1 MSGPL
6 AGIRIVDLTTMI
18 SGPFATML
26 LGDQG
31 ADVVKIERPD
41 GGDQMR
47 RFGRR
52 SGALTAPFVNNNR
65 GKRSV
70 AVDLKRPEG
79 AEVVKRIAS
88 TADVFVQNF
97 RPGVVARLGL
107 AEEVLRDLNP
117 RLVYV
122 SISGFGGKGPL
133 AHKPAYDP
141 IFQAASGLA
150 SIQGASDSARPRM
163 VRAMLPDK
171 IAALNAAQAV
181 STALY
186 AREKTGLGQ
195 HVELSML
202 DAVLSFLWS
211 GEMDGHTFLEH
222 QAEGP
227 EESSPFDLIYETGD
241 GYICVATVTSA
252 QWVGFAN
259 ATGNSHW
266 LQDPRFATSEARE
279 AHRTERLELMQE
291 VLRTRPTDEWNRA
304 AGAGGRAL
312 QQNPHPPGDRPPS
325 ASRRERI
332 AGGVPASRRGRD
344 PAGARPREV
353 RPDPDVPRP
362 HAADARRAYRR
373 GAVRSGLLR
382 AGDRGAQGGRGR
394 RLIDARHAG
403 RGAGPAPAP
412 LPRDGKASRPRP
424 ARPPLPGRGPVA
436 AGGQNLS
443 HQGRTSSSSVQAERS
458 WQCSA

>member
-1 MSGPL
+1 MTRPL

-31 ADVVKIERPD
+31 ADVIKIERVD

-52 SGALTAPFVNNNR
+52 SGTLTAPFVNNNR
-65 GKRSV
+65 SKRSV

-79 AEVVKRIAS
+79 IEVVKRLLS
-88 TADVFVQNF
+88 GADVFVQNF

-107 AEEVLRDLNP
+107 GEEVARGLNP

-122 SISGFGGKGPL
+122 SISGFGDKGPL

-150 SIQGASDSARPRM
+150 SVQGASDTARPRM

-171 IAALNAAQAV
+171 IAALNAAQAI

-186 AREKTGLGQ
+186 ARDKTGQGQ
-195 HVELSML
+195 HIKLSML

-211 GEMDGHTFLEH
+211 GEMDGHTFLDN
-222 QAEGP
+222 QVEGP
-227 EESSPFDLIYETGD
+227 EEFSPFDLIFETRD

-259 ATGNSHW
+259 ATGNSQW

-279 AHRTERLELMQE
+279 AYRTERLELMQE
-291 VLRTRPTDEWNRA
+291 VLRTRPTGEWI
-304 AGAGGRAL
+304 
-312 QQNPHPPGDRPPS
+312 DRLEEADVPCS
-325 ASRRERI
+325 RIHTRREVVHHPHLAASESLVEYRHPD
-332 AGGVPASRRGRD
+332 AGDVRQARD
-344 PAGARPREV
+344 PARFDRTPTSFTSMPPMLGQHTGEVLSESGYSEREI
-353 RPDPDVPRP
+353 
-362 HAADARRAYRR
+362 AAL
-373 GAVRSGLLR
+373 RS
-382 AGDRGAQGGRGR
+382 AKV
-394 RLIDARHAG
+394 I
-403 RGAGPAPAP
+403 
-412 LPRDGKASRPRP
+412 
-424 ARPPLPGRGPVA
+424 V
-436 AGGQNLS
+436 
-443 HQGRTSSSSVQAERS
+443 
-458 WQCSA
+458 

>member
-1 MSGPL
+1 MTGPL
-6 AGIRIVDLTTMI
+6 TGIRIVDLTTMI

-31 ADVVKIERPD
+31 ADVIKIERVD

-52 SGALTAPFVNNNR
+52 SGTLTAPFVNNNR
-65 GKRSV
+65 SKRSV

-79 AEVVKRIAS
+79 IEVVKRLLS
-88 TADVFVQNF
+88 GADVFVQNF

-107 AEEVLRDLNP
+107 GEEVARALNP

-122 SISGFGGKGPL
+122 SISGFGDKGPL

-150 SIQGASDSARPRM
+150 SVQGASDTARPRM

-186 AREKTGLGQ
+186 AREKTGRGQ
-195 HVELSML
+195 HIKLSML

-211 GEMDGHTFLEH
+211 GEMDGHTFLDN
-222 QAEGP
+222 QVEGP
-227 EESSPFDLIYETGD
+227 EEFSPFDLIFETRD

-259 ATGNSHW
+259 ATGNSQW

-279 AHRTERLELMQE
+279 AHRTERLDLMQE
-291 VLRTRPTDEWNRA
+291 VLRTRPTGEWI
-304 AGAGGRAL
+304 
-312 QQNPHPPGDRPPS
+312 DRLEEADVPCS
-325 ASRRERI
+325 RIHTRREVVHHPHLAASESLVEYRHPE
-332 AGGVPASRRGRD
+332 AGDIRQARD
-344 PAGARPREV
+344 PARFDRTPTSFTSMPPILGQHTGEVLSESGYSDREI
-353 RPDPDVPRP
+353 
-362 HAADARRAYRR
+362 AAL
-373 GAVRSGLLR
+373 RS
-382 AGDRGAQGGRGR
+382 AKV
-394 RLIDARHAG
+394 I
-403 RGAGPAPAP
+403 
-412 LPRDGKASRPRP
+412 
-424 ARPPLPGRGPVA
+424 V
-436 AGGQNLS
+436 
-443 HQGRTSSSSVQAERS
+443 
-458 WQCSA
+458 

>member
-70 AVDLKRPEG
+70 AVDLKKPEG

-291 VLRTRPTDEWNRA
+291 VLRTRPTDEWIERLEQADVPCSRIHTRREIVHHPHLAASESLVEYRHPDAGGIRQARDPARFDRTPTSPALMPPMLGEHTGEVLSEAGYSEPEVAALRA
-304 AGAGGRAL
+304 AG
-312 QQNPHPPGDRPPS
+312 
-325 ASRRERI
+325 
-332 AGGVPASRRGRD
+332 V
-344 PAGARPREV
+344 
-353 RPDPDVPRP
+353 
-362 HAADARRAYRR
+362 
-373 GAVRSGLLR
+373 
-382 AGDRGAQGGRGR
+382 
-394 RLIDARHAG
+394 
-403 RGAGPAPAP
+403 
-412 LPRDGKASRPRP
+412 
-424 ARPPLPGRGPVA
+424 VA
-436 AGGQNLS
+436 
-443 HQGRTSSSSVQAERS
+443 
-458 WQCSA
+458 

>member
-1 MSGPL
+1 MTGPL

-52 SGALTAPFVNNNR
+52 SGTLTAPFVNNNR

-79 AEVVKRIAS
+79 VEVVKRIAA

-107 AEEVLRDLNP
+107 AEEDLRDLNP

-122 SISGFGGKGPL
+122 SISGFGDMGPL

-186 AREKTGLGQ
+186 AREKTGQGQ
-195 HVELSML
+195 HVRLSML

-211 GEMDGHTFLEH
+211 GEMDGHTFLEN

-259 ATGNSHW
+259 ATGHSHW

-279 AHRTERLELMQE
+279 NYRTERLELMQE
-291 VLRTRPTDEWNRA
+291 VLRTRPTDEWIERLEQA
-304 AGAGGRAL
+304 DVPCSRI
-312 QQNPHPPGDRPPS
+312 HT
-325 ASRRERI
+325 RREIVHHPHLAASGSLVEYRHPD
-332 AGGVPASRRGRD
+332 AGGVRQARD
-344 PAGARPREV
+344 PARFDRTPTSPALMPPMLGEHTGEV
-353 RPDPDVPRP
+353 L
-362 HAADARRAYRR
+362 
-373 GAVRSGLLR
+373 SE
-382 AGDRGAQGGRGR
+382 AGYSE
-394 RLIDARHAG
+394 
-403 RGAGPAPAP
+403 PE
-412 LPRDGKASRPRP
+412 
-424 ARPPLPGRGPVA
+424 VA
-436 AGGQNLS
+436 AL
-443 HQGRTSSSSVQAERS
+443 RS
-458 WQCSA
+458 ARVIA

>member
-1 MSGPL
+1 MTGPL

-31 ADVVKIERPD
+31 ADVIKIERVD

-52 SGALTAPFVNNNR
+52 SGTLTAPFVNNNR
-65 GKRSV
+65 SKRSV

-79 AEVVKRIAS
+79 IEVVKRLLS
-88 TADVFVQNF
+88 GADVFVQNF

-107 AEEVLRDLNP
+107 GEEVARGLNP

-122 SISGFGGKGPL
+122 SISGFGDKGPL

-150 SIQGASDSARPRM
+150 SVQGASDTARPRM

-171 IAALNAAQAV
+171 IAALNAAQAI

-186 AREKTGLGQ
+186 AREKTGQGQ
-195 HVELSML
+195 HIKLSML

-211 GEMDGHTFLEH
+211 GEMDGHTFLDN
-222 QAEGP
+222 QVEGP
-227 EESSPFDLIYETGD
+227 EEFSPFDLIFETGD

-259 ATGNSHW
+259 ATGNSRW

-279 AHRTERLELMQE
+279 AHRTERLDLMQE
-291 VLRTRPTDEWNRA
+291 VLRTRPTGEWI
-304 AGAGGRAL
+304 
-312 QQNPHPPGDRPPS
+312 DRLEEADVPCS
-325 ASRRERI
+325 RIHTRREVVHHPHLAASESLVEYRHPD
-332 AGGVPASRRGRD
+332 AGDVRQARD
-344 PAGARPREV
+344 PARFDRTPTSFTSMPPMLGQHTGEV
-353 RPDPDVPRP
+353 LSESGYSEQEI
-362 HAADARRAYRR
+362 AAL
-373 GAVRSGLLR
+373 RS
-382 AGDRGAQGGRGR
+382 AKV
-394 RLIDARHAG
+394 I
-403 RGAGPAPAP
+403 
-412 LPRDGKASRPRP
+412 
-424 ARPPLPGRGPVA
+424 V
-436 AGGQNLS
+436 
-443 HQGRTSSSSVQAERS
+443 
-458 WQCSA
+458 

>member
-1 MSGPL
+1 MTRPL

-31 ADVVKIERPD
+31 ADVIKIERVD

-52 SGALTAPFVNNNR
+52 SGTLTAPFVNNNR
-65 GKRSV
+65 SKRSV

-79 AEVVKRIAS
+79 IEVVKRLLS
-88 TADVFVQNF
+88 GADVFVQNF

-107 AEEVLRDLNP
+107 GEEVARGLNP

-122 SISGFGGKGPL
+122 SISGFGDKGPL

-150 SIQGASDSARPRM
+150 SVQGASDTARPRM

-171 IAALNAAQAV
+171 IAALNAAQAI

-186 AREKTGLGQ
+186 AREKTGQGQ
-195 HVELSML
+195 HIKLSML

-211 GEMDGHTFLEH
+211 GEMDGHTFLDN
-222 QAEGP
+222 QVEGP
-227 EESSPFDLIYETGD
+227 EEFSPFDLIFETRD

-259 ATGNSHW
+259 ATGNSQW

-291 VLRTRPTDEWNRA
+291 VLRTRPTGEWI
-304 AGAGGRAL
+304 
-312 QQNPHPPGDRPPS
+312 DRLEEADVPCS
-325 ASRRERI
+325 RIHTRREVVHHPHLAASESLVQYRHPD
-332 AGGVPASRRGRD
+332 AGDVRQARD
-344 PAGARPREV
+344 PARFDRTPTSFTSMPPMLGQHTGEV
-353 RPDPDVPRP
+353 LSESGYSEQEI
-362 HAADARRAYRR
+362 AAL
-373 GAVRSGLLR
+373 RS
-382 AGDRGAQGGRGR
+382 AKV
-394 RLIDARHAG
+394 I
-403 RGAGPAPAP
+403 
-412 LPRDGKASRPRP
+412 
-424 ARPPLPGRGPVA
+424 V
-436 AGGQNLS
+436 
-443 HQGRTSSSSVQAERS
+443 
-458 WQCSA
+458 

>member
-1 MSGPL
+1 MTRPL

-31 ADVVKIERPD
+31 ADVIKIERVD

-52 SGALTAPFVNNNR
+52 NGTLTAPFVNNNR
-65 GKRSV
+65 SKRSV

-79 AEVVKRIAS
+79 IEVVKRLLS
-88 TADVFVQNF
+88 GADVFVQNF

-107 AEEVLRDLNP
+107 GQEVARGLNP

-122 SISGFGGKGPL
+122 SISGFGDKGPL

-150 SIQGASDSARPRM
+150 SVQGASDTARPRM

-171 IAALNAAQAV
+171 IAALNAAQAI

-186 AREKTGLGQ
+186 AREKTGQGQ
-195 HVELSML
+195 HIKLSML

-211 GEMDGHTFLEH
+211 GEMDGHTFLDN
-222 QAEGP
+222 QVEGP
-227 EESSPFDLIYETGD
+227 EEFSPFDLIFGTRD

-259 ATGNSHW
+259 ATGNSQW

-291 VLRTRPTDEWNRA
+291 VLRTRPTGEWI
-304 AGAGGRAL
+304 
-312 QQNPHPPGDRPPS
+312 DRLEEADVPCS
-325 ASRRERI
+325 RIHTRREVVHHPHLAASESLVEYRHPD
-332 AGGVPASRRGRD
+332 AGDVRQARD
-344 PAGARPREV
+344 PARFDRTPTSFTSMPPMLGQHTGEV
-353 RPDPDVPRP
+353 LSESGYSEQEI
-362 HAADARRAYRR
+362 AAL
-373 GAVRSGLLR
+373 RS
-382 AGDRGAQGGRGR
+382 AKV
-394 RLIDARHAG
+394 I
-403 RGAGPAPAP
+403 
-412 LPRDGKASRPRP
+412 
-424 ARPPLPGRGPVA
+424 V
-436 AGGQNLS
+436 
-443 HQGRTSSSSVQAERS
+443 
-458 WQCSA
+458 

>member
-1 MSGPL
+1 MTRPL

-31 ADVVKIERPD
+31 ADVIKIERVD

-52 SGALTAPFVNNNR
+52 SGTLTAPFVNNNR
-65 GKRSV
+65 SKRSV

-79 AEVVKRIAS
+79 IEVVKRLLS
-88 TADVFVQNF
+88 GADVFVQNF

-107 AEEVLRDLNP
+107 GEEVARGLNP

-122 SISGFGGKGPL
+122 SISGFGDKGPL

-150 SIQGASDSARPRM
+150 SVQGASDTARPRM

-171 IAALNAAQAV
+171 IAALNAAQAI

-186 AREKTGLGQ
+186 AREKTGQGQ
-195 HVELSML
+195 HIKLSML

-211 GEMDGHTFLEH
+211 GEMDGHTFLDN
-222 QAEGP
+222 QVEGP
-227 EESSPFDLIYETGD
+227 EEFSPFDLIFETRD

-259 ATGNSHW
+259 ATGNSQW

-279 AHRTERLELMQE
+279 AYRTERLELMQE
-291 VLRTRPTDEWNRA
+291 VLRTRPTGEWI
-304 AGAGGRAL
+304 
-312 QQNPHPPGDRPPS
+312 DRLEEADVPCS
-325 ASRRERI
+325 RIHTRREVVHHPHLAASESLVEYRHPD
-332 AGGVPASRRGRD
+332 AGDVRQARD
-344 PAGARPREV
+344 PARFDRTPTSFTSMPPMLGQHTGEV
-353 RPDPDVPRP
+353 LSESGYSEQEI
-362 HAADARRAYRR
+362 AAL
-373 GAVRSGLLR
+373 RS
-382 AGDRGAQGGRGR
+382 AKV
-394 RLIDARHAG
+394 I
-403 RGAGPAPAP
+403 
-412 LPRDGKASRPRP
+412 
-424 ARPPLPGRGPVA
+424 V
-436 AGGQNLS
+436 
-443 HQGRTSSSSVQAERS
+443 
-458 WQCSA
+458 

>member
-1 MSGPL
+1 MTGPL

-31 ADVVKIERPD
+31 ADVIKIERVD

-52 SGALTAPFVNNNR
+52 SGTLTAPFVNNNR
-65 GKRSV
+65 SKRSV

-79 AEVVKRIAS
+79 IEVVKRLLS
-88 TADVFVQNF
+88 GADVFVQNF

-107 AEEVLRDLNP
+107 GEEVARGLNP

-122 SISGFGGKGPL
+122 SISGFGDKGPL

-150 SIQGASDSARPRM
+150 SVQGASDTARPRM

-171 IAALNAAQAV
+171 IAALNAAQAI

-186 AREKTGLGQ
+186 AREKTGQGQ
-195 HVELSML
+195 HIKLSML

-211 GEMDGHTFLEH
+211 GEMDGHTFLDN
-222 QAEGP
+222 QVEGP
-227 EESSPFDLIYETGD
+227 EEFSPFDLIFETGN

-259 ATGNSHW
+259 ATGNSRW

-279 AHRTERLELMQE
+279 AHRTERLDLMQE
-291 VLRTRPTDEWNRA
+291 VLRTRPTGEWI
-304 AGAGGRAL
+304 
-312 QQNPHPPGDRPPS
+312 DRLEEADVPCS
-325 ASRRERI
+325 RIHTRREVVHHPHLAASESLVEYRHPD
-332 AGGVPASRRGRD
+332 AGDVRQARD
-344 PAGARPREV
+344 PARFDRTPTSFTSMPPMLGQHTGEV
-353 RPDPDVPRP
+353 LSESGYSEQEI
-362 HAADARRAYRR
+362 AAL
-373 GAVRSGLLR
+373 RS
-382 AGDRGAQGGRGR
+382 AKV
-394 RLIDARHAG
+394 I
-403 RGAGPAPAP
+403 
-412 LPRDGKASRPRP
+412 
-424 ARPPLPGRGPVA
+424 V
-436 AGGQNLS
+436 
-443 HQGRTSSSSVQAERS
+443 
-458 WQCSA
+458 

>member
-70 AVDLKRPEG
+70 AVDLKKPEG

-211 GEMDGHTFLEH
+211 GEMDGHTFLENP
-222 QAEGP
+222 AEGP
-227 EESSPFDLIYETGD
+227 EESSPFDLIYESGD

-291 VLRTRPTDEWNRA
+291 VLRTRPTDEWIERLEQADVPCSRIHTRREIVHHPHLAASESLVEYRHPDAGGIRQARDPARFDRTPTSPALMPPMLGEHTGEVLSEAGYSEPEVAALRA
-304 AGAGGRAL
+304 AG
-312 QQNPHPPGDRPPS
+312 
-325 ASRRERI
+325 
-332 AGGVPASRRGRD
+332 V
-344 PAGARPREV
+344 
-353 RPDPDVPRP
+353 
-362 HAADARRAYRR
+362 
-373 GAVRSGLLR
+373 
-382 AGDRGAQGGRGR
+382 
-394 RLIDARHAG
+394 
-403 RGAGPAPAP
+403 
-412 LPRDGKASRPRP
+412 
-424 ARPPLPGRGPVA
+424 VA
-436 AGGQNLS
+436 
-443 HQGRTSSSSVQAERS
+443 
-458 WQCSA
+458 

>member
-1 MSGPL
+1 MTGPL

-31 ADVVKIERPD
+31 ADVIKIERPD

-79 AEVVKRIAS
+79 VEVVKRIAS

-122 SISGFGGKGPL
+122 SISGFGDKGPL

-186 AREKTGLGQ
+186 VREKTGGQGQ

-211 GEMDGHTFLEH
+211 GEMDGHTFLEN

-241 GYICVATVTSA
+241 GYVCVATVTSA

-291 VLRTRPTDEWNRA
+291 VLRTRPTDEWIERLEQADVPCSRIHTRREIVHHPHLA
-304 AGAGGRAL
+304 ASESLVEYRHPDAGGIRQA
-312 QQNPHPPGDRPPS
+312 
-325 ASRRERI
+325 
-332 AGGVPASRRGRD
+332 RD
-344 PAGARPREV
+344 PARFDRTPTSPVLMPPMLGEHTGEV
-353 RPDPDVPRP
+353 L
-362 HAADARRAYRR
+362 
-373 GAVRSGLLR
+373 SE
-382 AGDRGAQGGRGR
+382 AGYSE
-394 RLIDARHAG
+394 
-403 RGAGPAPAP
+403 PE
-412 LPRDGKASRPRP
+412 
-424 ARPPLPGRGPVA
+424 VA
-436 AGGQNLS
+436 AL
-443 HQGRTSSSSVQAERS
+443 RS
-458 WQCSA
+458 ARVIA

>member
-1 MSGPL
+1 MTGPL

-31 ADVVKIERPD
+31 ADVIKIERVD

-52 SGALTAPFVNNNR
+52 SGTLTAPFVNNNR
-65 GKRSV
+65 SKRSV

-79 AEVVKRIAS
+79 IEVVKRLLS
-88 TADVFVQNF
+88 GADVFVQNF

-107 AEEVLRDLNP
+107 GEELVRGLNP

-122 SISGFGGKGPL
+122 SISGFGDKGPL

-150 SIQGASDSARPRM
+150 SVQGASDSARPRM

-171 IAALNAAQAV
+171 IAVLNAAQAI

-186 AREKTGLGQ
+186 AREKTGQGQ
-195 HVELSML
+195 HIKLSML

-211 GEMDGHTFLEH
+211 GEMDGHTFLDN
-222 QAEGP
+222 QVEGP
-227 EESSPFDLIYETGD
+227 EKFSPFDLIFETRD

-259 ATGNSHW
+259 ATANSRW

-279 AHRTERLELMQE
+279 AHRTERLDLMQE
-291 VLRTRPTDEWNRA
+291 VLRTRPTGEWI
-304 AGAGGRAL
+304 
-312 QQNPHPPGDRPPS
+312 DRLEEADVPCS
-325 ASRRERI
+325 RIHTRREVVHHPHLAASESLVAYRHPD
-332 AGGVPASRRGRD
+332 AGDVRQARD
-344 PAGARPREV
+344 PARFDRTPTSFTSMPPMLGQHTGEV
-353 RPDPDVPRP
+353 LSESGYSEQEI
-362 HAADARRAYRR
+362 AAL
-373 GAVRSGLLR
+373 RS
-382 AGDRGAQGGRGR
+382 A
-394 RLIDARHAG
+394 
-403 RGAGPAPAP
+403 
-412 LPRDGKASRPRP
+412 K
-424 ARPPLPGRGPVA
+424 V
-436 AGGQNLS
+436 
-443 HQGRTSSSSVQAERS
+443 VV
-458 WQCSA
+458 

>member
-1 MSGPL
+1 MTGPL

-79 AEVVKRIAS
+79 AEVVQRIAS

-107 AEEVLRDLNP
+107 AEEVLRGLNP

-122 SISGFGGKGPL
+122 SISGFGAKGPL

-211 GEMDGHTFLEH
+211 GEMDGHTFLEN

-241 GYICVATVTSA
+241 GYVCVATVTSA

-291 VLRTRPTDEWNRA
+291 VLRTRPTDEWIERLEQADVPCSRIHTRREIVHHPHLA
-304 AGAGGRAL
+304 ASESLVEYRHPDAGGIRQA
-312 QQNPHPPGDRPPS
+312 
-325 ASRRERI
+325 
-332 AGGVPASRRGRD
+332 RD
-344 PAGARPREV
+344 PARFDRTPTSPALMPPMLGEHTGEV
-353 RPDPDVPRP
+353 L
-362 HAADARRAYRR
+362 
-373 GAVRSGLLR
+373 SE
-382 AGDRGAQGGRGR
+382 AGYS
-394 RLIDARHAG
+394 
-403 RGAGPAPAP
+403 
-412 LPRDGKASRPRP
+412 ASE
-424 ARPPLPGRGPVA
+424 VA
-436 AGGQNLS
+436 AL
-443 HQGRTSSSSVQAERS
+443 RS
-458 WQCSA
+458 AKVIA

>member
-1 MSGPL
+1 MTGPL

-122 SISGFGGKGPL
+122 SISGFGAKGPL

-150 SIQGASDSARPRM
+150 SIQGGSDSAQPRM

-211 GEMDGHTFLEH
+211 GEMDGHTFLEN

-241 GYICVATVTSA
+241 GYVCVATVTSA

-291 VLRTRPTDEWNRA
+291 VLRTRPTDEWIERLEQADVPCSRIHTRREIVHHPHLA
-304 AGAGGRAL
+304 ASESLVEYRHPDAGGIRQA
-312 QQNPHPPGDRPPS
+312 
-325 ASRRERI
+325 
-332 AGGVPASRRGRD
+332 RD
-344 PAGARPREV
+344 PARFDRTPTSPALMPPMLGEHTGEV
-353 RPDPDVPRP
+353 L
-362 HAADARRAYRR
+362 
-373 GAVRSGLLR
+373 SE
-382 AGDRGAQGGRGR
+382 AGYS
-394 RLIDARHAG
+394 
-403 RGAGPAPAP
+403 
-412 LPRDGKASRPRP
+412 ASE
-424 ARPPLPGRGPVA
+424 VA
-436 AGGQNLS
+436 AL
-443 HQGRTSSSSVQAERS
+443 RS
-458 WQCSA
+458 ARVIA

>member
-1 MSGPL
+1 MTGPL

-31 ADVVKIERPD
+31 ADVIKIERVD

-52 SGALTAPFVNNNR
+52 SGTLTAPFVNNNR
-65 GKRSV
+65 SKRSV

-79 AEVVKRIAS
+79 IEVVKRLLS
-88 TADVFVQNF
+88 GADVFVQNF

-107 AEEVLRDLNP
+107 GEEVARGLNP

-122 SISGFGGKGPL
+122 SISGFGDKGPL

-150 SIQGASDSARPRM
+150 SVQGASDTACPRM

-171 IAALNAAQAV
+171 IAALNAAQAI

-186 AREKTGLGQ
+186 AREKTGQGQ
-195 HVELSML
+195 HIKLSML

-211 GEMDGHTFLEH
+211 GEMDGHTFLDN
-222 QAEGP
+222 QVEGP
-227 EESSPFDLIYETGD
+227 EEFSPFDLIFETRD

-259 ATGNSHW
+259 ATGNSQW

-279 AHRTERLELMQE
+279 AYRTERLELMQE
-291 VLRTRPTDEWNRA
+291 VLRTRPTGEWI
-304 AGAGGRAL
+304 
-312 QQNPHPPGDRPPS
+312 DRLEEADVPCS
-325 ASRRERI
+325 SIHTRREVVHHPHLAASESLVQYRHPD
-332 AGGVPASRRGRD
+332 AGDVRQARD
-344 PAGARPREV
+344 PARFDRTPTSFTSMPPMLGQHTGEVLSESGYSEREI
-353 RPDPDVPRP
+353 
-362 HAADARRAYRR
+362 AAL
-373 GAVRSGLLR
+373 RS
-382 AGDRGAQGGRGR
+382 AKV
-394 RLIDARHAG
+394 I
-403 RGAGPAPAP
+403 
-412 LPRDGKASRPRP
+412 
-424 ARPPLPGRGPVA
+424 V
-436 AGGQNLS
+436 
-443 HQGRTSSSSVQAERS
+443 
-458 WQCSA
+458 

>member
-1 MSGPL
+1 MTRPL

-31 ADVVKIERPD
+31 ADVIKIERVD

-52 SGALTAPFVNNNR
+52 SGTLTAPFVNNNR
-65 GKRSV
+65 SKRSV

-79 AEVVKRIAS
+79 IEVVKRLLS
-88 TADVFVQNF
+88 GADVFVQNF

-107 AEEVLRDLNP
+107 GEEVARGLNP

-122 SISGFGGKGPL
+122 SISGFGDKGPL

-150 SIQGASDSARPRM
+150 SVQGASDTARPRM

-171 IAALNAAQAV
+171 IAALNAAQAI

-186 AREKTGLGQ
+186 AREKTGQGQ
-195 HVELSML
+195 HIKLSML

-211 GEMDGHTFLEH
+211 GEMDGHTFLDN
-222 QAEGP
+222 QVEGP
-227 EESSPFDLIYETGD
+227 EEFSPFDLIFETRD

-259 ATGNSHW
+259 ATGNSQW

-279 AHRTERLELMQE
+279 AYRTERLELMQE
-291 VLRTRPTDEWNRA
+291 VLRTRPTGEWI
-304 AGAGGRAL
+304 
-312 QQNPHPPGDRPPS
+312 DRLEEADVPCS
-325 ASRRERI
+325 SIHTRREVVHHPHLAASESLVQYRHPD
-332 AGGVPASRRGRD
+332 AGDVRQARD
-344 PAGARPREV
+344 PARFDRTPTSFTSMPPMLGQHTGEVLSESGYSEREI
-353 RPDPDVPRP
+353 
-362 HAADARRAYRR
+362 AAL
-373 GAVRSGLLR
+373 RS
-382 AGDRGAQGGRGR
+382 AKV
-394 RLIDARHAG
+394 I
-403 RGAGPAPAP
+403 
-412 LPRDGKASRPRP
+412 
-424 ARPPLPGRGPVA
+424 V
-436 AGGQNLS
+436 
-443 HQGRTSSSSVQAERS
+443 
-458 WQCSA
+458 

>member
-1 MSGPL
+1 MTGPL
-6 AGIRIVDLTTMI
+6 TGIRIVDLTTMI

-31 ADVVKIERPD
+31 ADVIKIERVD

-52 SGALTAPFVNNNR
+52 SGTLTAPFVNNNR
-65 GKRSV
+65 SKRSV

-79 AEVVKRIAS
+79 IEVVKRLLS
-88 TADVFVQNF
+88 GADVFVQNF

-107 AEEVLRDLNP
+107 GEEVARALNP

-122 SISGFGGKGPL
+122 SISGFGDKGPL

-150 SIQGASDSARPRM
+150 SVQGASDTARPRM

-186 AREKTGLGQ
+186 AREKTGRGQ
-195 HVELSML
+195 HIKLSML

-211 GEMDGHTFLEH
+211 GEMDGHTFLDN
-222 QAEGP
+222 QVEGP
-227 EESSPFDLIYETGD
+227 EEFSPFDLIFETRD

-259 ATGNSHW
+259 ATGNSQW

-279 AHRTERLELMQE
+279 AHRTERLDRMQE
-291 VLRTRPTDEWNRA
+291 VLRTRPTGEWI
-304 AGAGGRAL
+304 
-312 QQNPHPPGDRPPS
+312 DRLEEADVPCS
-325 ASRRERI
+325 RIHTRREVVHHPHLAASESLVEYRHPE
-332 AGGVPASRRGRD
+332 AGDIRQARD
-344 PAGARPREV
+344 PARFDRTPTSFTSMPPMLGQHTGEV
-353 RPDPDVPRP
+353 LSESGYSEQEI
-362 HAADARRAYRR
+362 AAL
-373 GAVRSGLLR
+373 RS
-382 AGDRGAQGGRGR
+382 AKV
-394 RLIDARHAG
+394 I
-403 RGAGPAPAP
+403 
-412 LPRDGKASRPRP
+412 
-424 ARPPLPGRGPVA
+424 V
-436 AGGQNLS
+436 
-443 HQGRTSSSSVQAERS
+443 
-458 WQCSA
+458 

>member
-1 MSGPL
+1 MTGPL

-31 ADVVKIERPD
+31 ADVIKIERVD

-52 SGALTAPFVNNNR
+52 SGTLTAPFVNNNR
-65 GKRSV
+65 SKRSV
-70 AVDLKRPEG
+70 AVDLKKPEG
-79 AEVVKRIAS
+79 IEVVKRLLS
-88 TADVFVQNF
+88 GADVFVQNF

-107 AEEVLRDLNP
+107 GQEVARGLNP

-122 SISGFGGKGPL
+122 SISGFGDKGPL

-150 SIQGASDSARPRM
+150 SVQGASDTARPRM

-171 IAALNAAQAV
+171 IAALNAAQAI

-186 AREKTGLGQ
+186 AREKAGQGQ
-195 HVELSML
+195 HIKLSML

-211 GEMDGHTFLEH
+211 GEMDGHTFLDN
-222 QAEGP
+222 QVEGP
-227 EESSPFDLIYETGD
+227 EEFSPFDLIFGTRD

-259 ATGNSHW
+259 ATGNSQW

-279 AHRTERLELMQE
+279 AHRTGRLELMQE
-291 VLRTRPTDEWNRA
+291 VLRTRPTGEWI
-304 AGAGGRAL
+304 
-312 QQNPHPPGDRPPS
+312 DRLEEADVPCS
-325 ASRRERI
+325 RIHTRREVVHHPHLAASESLVEYRHPD
-332 AGGVPASRRGRD
+332 AGDVRQARD
-344 PAGARPREV
+344 PARFDRTPTSFTSMPPMLGQHTGEV
-353 RPDPDVPRP
+353 LSESGYSEQEI
-362 HAADARRAYRR
+362 AAL
-373 GAVRSGLLR
+373 RS
-382 AGDRGAQGGRGR
+382 AKV
-394 RLIDARHAG
+394 I
-403 RGAGPAPAP
+403 
-412 LPRDGKASRPRP
+412 
-424 ARPPLPGRGPVA
+424 V
-436 AGGQNLS
+436 
-443 HQGRTSSSSVQAERS
+443 
-458 WQCSA
+458 

>member
-1 MSGPL
+1 MTGPL

-31 ADVVKIERPD
+31 ADVIKIERVD

-52 SGALTAPFVNNNR
+52 SGTLTAPFVNNNR
-65 GKRSV
+65 SKRSV

-79 AEVVKRIAS
+79 IEVVKRLLS
-88 TADVFVQNF
+88 GADVFVQNF

-107 AEEVLRDLNP
+107 GEEVARALNP

-122 SISGFGGKGPL
+122 SISGFGDKGPL

-150 SIQGASDSARPRM
+150 SVQGASDTARPRM

-171 IAALNAAQAV
+171 IAALNAAQAI

-186 AREKTGLGQ
+186 AREKTGQGQ
-195 HVELSML
+195 HIKLSML

-211 GEMDGHTFLEH
+211 GEMDGHTFLDN
-222 QAEGP
+222 QVEGP
-227 EESSPFDLIYETGD
+227 EEFSPFDLIFETGD

-259 ATGNSHW
+259 ATGNSRW

-279 AHRTERLELMQE
+279 AHRTERLDLMQE
-291 VLRTRPTDEWNRA
+291 VLRTRPTGEWI
-304 AGAGGRAL
+304 
-312 QQNPHPPGDRPPS
+312 DRLEEADVPCS
-325 ASRRERI
+325 RIHTRREVVHHPHLAASESLVEYRHPD
-332 AGGVPASRRGRD
+332 AGDVRQARD
-344 PAGARPREV
+344 PARFDRTPTSFTSMPPMLGQHTGEV
-353 RPDPDVPRP
+353 LSESGYSEQEI
-362 HAADARRAYRR
+362 AAL
-373 GAVRSGLLR
+373 RS
-382 AGDRGAQGGRGR
+382 AKV
-394 RLIDARHAG
+394 I
-403 RGAGPAPAP
+403 
-412 LPRDGKASRPRP
+412 
-424 ARPPLPGRGPVA
+424 V
-436 AGGQNLS
+436 
-443 HQGRTSSSSVQAERS
+443 
-458 WQCSA
+458 